1 MARSRALQSLQDLFT
16 SQTVATL
23 PEIQEALGAVSGMTA
38 FRVLREVAY
47 RRSYNYNGR
56 YYTAYDPAR
65 FDRLGLWSFR
75 DILFSAAGSLKA
87 TVLRMACEA
96 PSGLTHRELADRLK
110 VRVHNTLLDLTRAG
124 ALAREEVSGVFLYV
138 ASDPLHRADQLDRR
152 RQELSAVPGPP
163 APSPPLV
170 AVNEE
175 AVISVLLALLRS
187 PGSSADQVA
196 HRLRT
201 HAPPISPKQVQ
212 AVFARYD
219 LKALGEKGG
228 PSHF

>member
-1 MARSRALQSLQDLFT
+1 
-16 SQTVATL
+16 
-23 PEIQEALGAVSGMTA
+23 MTA

-65 FDRLGLWSFR
+65 FDRFGLWGFR

-87 TVLRMACEA
+87 TVLRMAAEA
-96 PSGLTHRELADRLK
+96 PSGLTPRELADRLS

-124 ALAREEVSGVFLYV
+124 TLAREDVSGVFLYV
-138 ASDPLHRADQLDRR
+138 ASDPIRRTDQLDRR
-152 RQELSAVPGPP
+152 RQELSAVPVPP
-163 APSPPLV
+163 APSPPRV
-170 AVNEE
+170 A
-175 AVISVLLALLRS
+175 ASDQTVISVLLALLRA
-187 PGSSADQVA
+187 PGSSVDQVA
-196 HRLRT
+196 QALGG
-201 HAPPISPKQVQ
+201 HAPPIPPEQVQ

-219 LKALGEKGG
+219 LEALGEKGG